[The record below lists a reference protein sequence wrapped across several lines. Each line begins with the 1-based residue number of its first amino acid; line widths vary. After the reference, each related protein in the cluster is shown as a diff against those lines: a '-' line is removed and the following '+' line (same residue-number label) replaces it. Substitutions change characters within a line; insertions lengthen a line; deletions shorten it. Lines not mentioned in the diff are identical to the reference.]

1 LEKGHLGLLARE
13 TNDEPWILHPIGEI
27 EGKGPDLSSFV
38 NRDYLQKAAEFGL
51 GEIALIDAMSPV
63 KFSQEGDLMIVMPVR
78 AIDPER
84 IERPDMEPAVKPSAV
99 KRKKPKASRS
109 RPTAPTQKKP
119 KAKPKRIDP
128 VDPIDE
134 VETRIAEANE
144 ALASA
149 GKQLHEATGSLKTAR
164 RQRSEE
170 REELSGLRSLIT
182 SIKKFAT
189 GSN

>member
-1 LEKGHLGLLARE
+1 
-13 TNDEPWILHPIGEI
+13 
-27 EGKGPDLSSFV
+27 
-38 NRDYLQKAAEFGL
+38 
-51 GEIALIDAMSPV
+51 
-63 KFSQEGDLMIVMPVR
+63 
-78 AIDPER
+78 
-84 IERPDMEPAVKPSAV
+84 
-99 KRKKPKASRS
+99 
-109 RPTAPTQKKP
+109 
-119 KAKPKRIDP
+119 
-128 VDPIDE
+128 VDPIDA